1 MCGICG
7 YISEKK
13 YPISM
18 ITRMNNTMYHRGPD
32 VQETDYFVWGSKMEA
47 HVGHCRLSILDL
59 RAEGNQPM
67 WNEDHKYCIVYN
79 GEVYNFHEIRNI
91 LINEGFSFHTKT
103 DTEVIL
109 KSYIRWGKLCVK
121 KLNGMFSFVI
131 FDIKSNT
138 VFFARDRFGK
148 KPLFYYY
155 GNNELAFA
163 SELKPLI
170 ECDFI
175 KKEINSSVLAQYL
188 RYGYVP
194 SPQTIFKHIY
204 KLPMGSYMEFNNK
217 SIQITS
223 YWKPSTRYHNLEA
236 ETINSYVEAKQVL
249 GKVLEDSVRDR
260 LVADV
265 PVGVFLSS
273 GIDSSLV
280 ATLAQKVSSNKINTY
295 TIGVDDPNYNEAK
308 VAKSI
313 AEHIG
318 TNHHEYYM
326 TEQDLLSCI
335 ESIPQY
341 FDEPFGDTS
350 LVPNMVLA
358 KIVRKDITVALGG
371 DGGDELFCGYPHYSL
386 VKRAQ
391 LLDSF
396 GKALYYT
403 LPQSVISRL
412 PSGIQRVVNNRD
424 KDIQCQIVSAD
435 SLNMYSNALLVE
447 CNVPVYKIEQ
457 SLGIK
462 DWQTRR
468 MILDM
473 ETTLCDDMLQKVDRA
488 AMSAS
493 LEVRS
498 PILDYRVAEVSYRLP
513 IEYKFH
519 NNITKR
525 ILRDIVYKYVP
536 KEILNVPKRG
546 FCVPVENWMRINLK
560 ELFMDILHSN
570 SVREQGY
577 FNENVIG
584 YYFER
589 FCNGDSKFANI
600 CWNFLIFQLWHK
612 KYCKK

>member
-7 YISEKK
+7 YISKK
-13 YPISM
+13 RYPDSM
-18 ITRMNNTMYHRGPD
+18 ISRMNSTMYHRGPD
-32 VQETDYFVWGSKMEA
+32 AQETEHFVWGQMEA
-47 HVGHCRLSILDL
+47 HIGHCRLSILDL

-79 GEVYNFHEIRNI
+79 GEVYNFLEIRNI
-91 LINEGFSFHTKT
+91 LIKDGFVFHTNT

-109 KSYIRWGKLCVK
+109 KSYIRWGKLCVE
-121 KLNGMFSFVI
+121 KLNGMYSFAI
-131 FDIKSNT
+131 FNIESNT

-155 GNNELAFA
+155 ENNEFAFA

-170 ECDFI
+170 ECNFI
-175 KKEINSSVLAQYL
+175 KKEVNTSVLAQYL

-194 SPQTIFKHIY
+194 SPHTIFKHIY
-204 KLPMGSYMEFNNK
+204 KLPMGSYMELKND
-217 SIQITS
+217 SLQITS
-223 YWKPSTRYHNLEA
+223 YWKPSTRYHQLE
-236 ETINSYVEAKQVL
+236 ETTINSYAEAKEVL
-249 GKVLEDSVRDR
+249 SKVLEDSVRDR

-265 PVGVFLSS
+265 PIGVFLSS

-280 ATLAQKVSSNKINTY
+280 TALSQKVSSYRINTY
-295 TIGVDDPNYNEAK
+295 TIGVDNPKYNEAK
-308 VAKSI
+308 IAKSI
-313 AEHIG
+313 SEHLG
-318 TNHHEYYM
+318 TVHHEYYM

-335 ESIPQY
+335 ETIPQY
-341 FDEPFGDTS
+341 FDEPFSDTS

-358 KIVRKDITVALGG
+358 RIARKDITVALGG
-371 DGGDELFCGYPHYSL
+371 DGGDELFCGYPHYPL

-391 LLDSF
+391 MLDSF
-396 GKALYYT
+396 GNLIYHT
-403 LPQSVISRL
+403 IPQSVISKF

-424 KDIQCQIVSAD
+424 KDIQCQIVSVN
-435 SLNMYSNALLVE
+435 SLNMYSKALLVE
-447 CNVPVYKIEQ
+447 CNKPVYPIEQ

-513 IEYKFH
+513 SEFKFH
-519 NNITKR
+519 KNITKR
-525 ILRDIVYKYVP
+525 ILRDILYEYVP
-536 KEILNVPKRG
+536 KEILNAPKRG

-560 ELFMDILHSN
+560 ELFMDRLHSN
-570 SVREQGY
+570 AVREQGC
-577 FNENVIG
+577 FNEIVMEN
-584 YYFER
+584 YFEK
-589 FCNGDSKFANI
+589 FCNGDSKYANI
-600 CWNFLIFQLWHK
+600 CWNFLIFQLWFK
-612 KYCKK
+612 KYCDKQ